1 VDVDWTLVSFFRKSW
16 RKLRLALRRR
26 VDVFLTSAVGAG
38 GNVTAGL
45 FGSASGES
53 ESTQPS
59 GV

>member
-1 VDVDWTLVSFFRKSW
+1 VDVDCALMSFFGKSW

-38 GNVTAGL
+38 GKLTAGL
-45 FGSASGES
+45 FGSSSGER